1 MDGFLNCYVMGCRWF
16 LQLGLEEK
24 CMKCQW
30 SLAGGMAWDVFVT
43 PTNCVVW
50 RLWFYSFGQCLIG
63 SKVFVYPIQSVI
75 VKLCSVDL
83 SPLLHFQENIEKTEK
98 TCGTESIFVVLKIVV
113 QFAKAIRWWRDWWFL
128 WIICQIENGNWLKNS
143 T

>member
-1 MDGFLNCYVMGCRWF
+1 MYEMSMIFGGWYGLGCICNTN
-16 LQLGLEEK
+16 QLC
-24 CMKCQW
+24 CMEIMVLFFW
-30 SLAGGMAWDVFVT
+30 TM
-43 PTNCVVW
+43 
-50 RLWFYSFGQCLIG
+50 LIG

-113 QFAKAIRWWRDWWFL
+113 QFAKAIRR
-128 WIICQIENGNWLKNS
+128 
-143 T
+143 